1 MDFTSSDGYIIN
13 QIFVFPSN
21 SNQPLPSQ
29 SCHGL
34 QYFLNKAFKW
44 NWIYQAQI
52 QPKIKEN
59 VIEIIDP
66 YNLKNNSRI
75 TITRD
80 EKKAVLRQSG
90 IKICEFSIHIN
101 DSVLSL
107 GAKTDRKRIDSL
119 ELSVVDQC
127 RTYLLVFLTKLREI
141 SPYNVTFDVLYRD
154 ENLKK
159 ALEMMELKPL
169 LKDNLL

>member
-1 MDFTSSDGYIIN
+1 M
-13 QIFVFPSN
+13 
-21 SNQPLPSQ
+21 
-29 SCHGL
+29 
-34 QYFLNKAFKW
+34 NKAFKW

-52 QPKIKEN
+52 LPKIKEN
-59 VIEIIDP
+59 VIEIINP

-75 TITRD
+75 TTIRD
-80 EKKAVLRQSG
+80 EKKAVLRRNG
-90 IKICEFSIHIN
+90 IKICGFSIHVN

-127 RTYLLVFLTKLREI
+127 RTHLLVFLTKLREI
-141 SPYNVTFDVLYRD
+141 SPYNVTFDILCQD

-159 ALEMMELKPL
+159 ALEMMELKPMV
-169 LKDNLL
+169 KDNLL